1 MTMEDVRKN
10 DGSSPD
16 LDALRAE
23 IERTRAELGDTV
35 QALAAKAD
43 VKARAKEQVE
53 QTKAALSMRVQDAK
67 DTVTHRAHEAADIVA
82 VRAHE
87 AKDAMSVR
95 AHEAKDAMSV
105 RAHDASDTVRRNPV
119 PVAAIAA
126 VSAAALVLALWLI
139 RRRR

>member
-10 DGSSPD
+10 DGSSQD

-53 QTKAALSMRVQDAK
+53 QAKANLALRVQDAK
-67 DTVTHRAHEAADIVA
+67 ETVSQRAHEAADV
-82 VRAHE
+82 V
-87 AKDAMSVR
+87 SVR
-95 AHEAKDAMSV
+95 AHEVSV
-105 RAHDASDTVRRNPV
+105 RAHDAGEAVRRNPV
-119 PVAAIAA
+119 PAAAIAA
-126 VSAAALVLALWLI
+126 ATAAALVLALWLI